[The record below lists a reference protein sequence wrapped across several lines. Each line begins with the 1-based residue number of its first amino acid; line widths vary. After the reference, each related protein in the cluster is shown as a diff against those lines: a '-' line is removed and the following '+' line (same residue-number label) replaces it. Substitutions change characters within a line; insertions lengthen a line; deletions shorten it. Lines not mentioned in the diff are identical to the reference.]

1 MNGRATNAVAEA
13 GTVPPSAPTEAC
25 AMQSGWLQQFW
36 QRNAGRSPGDAEEAK
51 GVSRREFLQGSV
63 AAGVTAGLAA
73 RATQTPA
80 ATAHAAPSE
89 QATTPIGPPWWPS
102 RWGAGDEAGAS
113 NMMTPENVLRV
124 LPLIRTGRIFEL
136 GRVYQA
142 EMPLFGARIFG
153 LRIPGTPTGGPLG
166 ANGLIYHDE
175 FLVTEIGQ
183 VGTQF
188 DGLGHI
194 GCRAG
199 RDGDM
204 AEMRFYNGFT
214 ELDLANAYGLQKL
227 GIETVKPF
235 FTRAVLVDV
244 AGAKGAML
252 DRGYEITLA
261 DVRQALARVGLDEA
275 SIQPGDAIFFNT
287 GWGGLWMQDNARFNS
302 GEPGI
307 GLEVARWVVEKQAV
321 LVGADT
327 WATEVVPN
335 PDPNL
340 AFVVHQELITK
351 NGIFN
356 HENLDFSEVI
366 AAGVYEFV
374 YVFAPLR
381 IKGATGSPGRPIG
394 LA

>member
-1 MNGRATNAVAEA
+1 
-13 GTVPPSAPTEAC
+13 
-25 AMQSGWLQQFW
+25 MQSGWLEQFW
-36 QRNAGRSPGDAEEAK
+36 RRAAGRAADADETK

-63 AAGVTAGLAA
+63 AAGVSAGLAA
-73 RATQTPA
+73 QAALTPA
-80 ATAHAAPSE
+80 TTTHAAPSDAAPSE
-89 QATTPIGPPWWPS
+89 QAMTPIGPPWWPS

-136 GRVYQA
+136 GRVYEA
-142 EMPLFGARIFG
+142 GMPLFGARIFG

-166 ANGLIYHDE
+166 NNGLIYHDE
-175 FLVTEIGQ
+175 FLATEIGQ

-204 AEMRFYNGFT
+204 TEMRFYNGVT
-214 ELDLANAYGLQKL
+214 ETEIANPYGLQKL
-227 GIETVKPF
+227 GIEKVKPF
-235 FTRAVLVDV
+235 FTRGILVDV
-244 AGAKGAML
+244 AGAKGGML
-252 DRGYEITLA
+252 DKGYEVTVE
-261 DVRQALARVGLDEA
+261 DVRAALGRVGLDEG
-275 SIQPGDAIFFNT
+275 SIQPGDGIFFNT
-287 GWGGLWMQDNARFNS
+287 GWGSLWMKDNDRFNS
-302 GEPGI
+302 GQPGI
-307 GLEVARWVVEKQAV
+307 GLEVARWVVEKQAA

-356 HENLDFSEVI
+356 HENLDFGELI

-381 IKGATGSPGRPIG
+381 IKGATGSPGRPIA

>member
-1 MNGRATNAVAEA
+1 
-13 GTVPPSAPTEAC
+13 
-25 AMQSGWLQQFW
+25 MQSGWLQQYW
-36 QRNAGRSPGDAEEAK
+36 QRQAGQGSGEGDATK
-51 GVSRREFLQGSV
+51 GVSRRELLKGGL
-63 AAGVTAGLAA
+63 AAGVAAGLAA
-73 RATQTPA
+73 QGALAPA
-80 ATAHAAPSE
+80 ETAQAAPAEAAPGE
-89 QATTPIGPPWWPS
+89 QGMTPIGQPWWPS

-136 GRVYQA
+136 GRVYEA
-142 EMPLFGARIFG
+142 GMPLFGARIFG

-175 FLVTEIGQ
+175 LLVTEIGQ

-204 AEMRFYNGFT
+204 GEMRYYNGYT
-214 ELDLANAYGLQKL
+214 ELDLANPYGLQKL
-227 GIETVKPF
+227 GMEKCKPF
-235 FTRAVLVDV
+235 FTRGVLVDV
-244 AGAKGAML
+244 AGAKGGML
-252 DRGYEITLA
+252 DKGYEISLA
-261 DVRQALARVGLDEA
+261 DVRAALGRVGIDEG
-275 SIQPGDAIFFNT
+275 SIQPGDGIFFNS
-287 GWGGLWMQDNARFNS
+287 GWGGLWMKDNERFNS

-307 GLEVARWVVEKQAV
+307 GMEVAGWVAEKQAA
-321 LVGADT
+321 LVGSDS

-335 PDPNL
+335 PDPKA
-340 AFVVHQELITK
+340 AFVVHQELLTK

-356 HENLDFSEVI
+356 HENLDFGELI

-381 IKGATGSPGRPIG
+381 IKGATGSPGRPIA